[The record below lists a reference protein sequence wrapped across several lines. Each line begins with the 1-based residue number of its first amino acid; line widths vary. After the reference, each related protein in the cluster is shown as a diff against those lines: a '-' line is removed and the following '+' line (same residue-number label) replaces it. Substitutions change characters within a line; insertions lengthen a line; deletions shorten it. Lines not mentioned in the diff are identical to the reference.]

1 MTPKEKAIDLFNKS
15 YNKPILSR
23 YIESKKD
30 IAIQCALFVVSEIEE
45 FMSPMVNSRQAY
57 DYWEEVRQE
66 IINL

>member
-1 MTPKEKAIDLFNKS
+1 MTPKEKAIDLYNKS

-23 YIESKKD
+23 YIKSKKD
-30 IAIQCALFVVSEIEE
+30 IAIECALFAVSEIEE
-45 FMSPMVNSRQAY
+45 FMSPMVHSKQAY